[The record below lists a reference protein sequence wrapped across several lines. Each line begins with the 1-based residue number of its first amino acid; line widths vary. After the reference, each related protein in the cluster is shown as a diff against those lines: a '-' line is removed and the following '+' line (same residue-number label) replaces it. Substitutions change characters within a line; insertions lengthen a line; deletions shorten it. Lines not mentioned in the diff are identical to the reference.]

1 MKFKPWAAVAL
12 AAAAAFTAAAPAA
25 AAPEKPRTI
34 LTTDGEVDDI
44 DTMIRWFLYANEME
58 PVGLVYSSSQW
69 HWKGDGKGTLYTS
82 ETRGG
87 AARTDLRW
95 VRGLVCDRP
104 TVPCTNP
111 NPDETWIQELIDL
124 YGESYSTLKQHDPSY
139 PTPAHLK
146 SLVRIGNI
154 EFEGEM
160 EKDTP
165 GSDLIKDVLLD
176 NDPSPVYLQIWG
188 GTNTVARALKSI
200 EDQYKGTP
208 AWDAIYDKVSKKAV
222 IYTVLDQDIT
232 YSRYVRPNWPQIR
245 VIYNADQFWSFA
257 YQWRSRVPLELR
269 PYLQGPWM
277 RENVLSGHGPLM
289 AKYYSYGDGRQIPG
303 DASDHRQGLDMN
315 PATLNDFI
323 SEGDTPAYL
332 HLMDTGLRS
341 LDNPTWGG
349 WGGRFT
355 QSPTNPYR
363 VEDLPNTR
371 DFNPYATTTTTTVL
385 PVAAGATTLNV
396 ASTNPLPP
404 GLPVTIGTGENAEMR
419 TVATVGTAQGAN
431 TTLLSP
437 AAAGATNIRVPS
449 INGFVVGHKLLLN
462 TGAGQET
469 PTVTAVGTAG
479 TATTLAGA
487 HVGGATNI
495 KVGSVNNLAVGDSLI
510 VDNGANAETVTITSV
525 GTATA
530 TGTGVG
536 VTPALALAHANNSPV
551 RNQSKPGTG
560 ITFSPALA
568 GAHAIGTGARGAG
581 SGVTFTEPLSKAFPA
596 GTAIASNWNTTYP
609 QTRWV
614 DVIQND
620 WAARADW
627 MVKSYEDA
635 NHAPVVTTPHLDM
648 VMPVGRRVA
657 LDGAAMDPDG
667 DAVTFKWWQYYE
679 ADTYSGKITIDGA
692 DTRNASFV
700 VPEDAKPGDTI
711 HAILEVKDV
720 ATPAMTRYQRVVVT
734 VGTPVSGTVGGTVPA
749 TLSLTLGAPASFA
762 PFVPGVA
769 NTYTA
774 STTANVISS
783 AGNAALTVS
792 EPGRLTNGAF
802 SLSQPLQVEI
812 APGTWDGPVSHGT
825 STVTFKQA
833 IGASDALRTGS
844 YSKTLT
850 FTLST
855 TTP

>member
-1 MKFKPWAAVAL
+1 MKRLLLLLVAALVL
-12 AAAAAFTAAAPAA
+12 AAPAQA
-25 AAPEKPRTI
+25 AKPRTI

-87 AARTDLRW
+87 APRTSLRW
-95 VRGLVCDRP
+95 VRGLECDRP

-124 YGESYSTLKQHDPSY
+124 YGQSYDTLKQHDPSY

-160 EKDTP
+160 AKDTA

-208 AWDAIYDKVSKKAV
+208 QWDAIYDKVSKKAV

-232 YSRYVRPNWPQIR
+232 YNRYVLPNWPKIR

-277 RENVLSGHGPLM
+277 RENILTGHGPLM
-289 AKYYSYGDGRQIPG
+289 AKYYSYGDGRVIPG
-303 DASDHRQGLDMN
+303 DESDHRQGLDMN
-315 PATLNDFI
+315 PATMNDFI

-355 QSPTNPYR
+355 QSPTNAYR

-371 DFNPYATTTTTTVL
+371 DFNPYAVTTTTVTT
-385 PVAAGATTLNV
+385 PAAAGATSINV
-396 ASTNPLPP
+396 ASVGPIGV
-404 GLPVTIGTGENAEMR
+404 GLPITIGTQTR
-419 TVATVGTAQGAN
+419 TPATVGTAQGAN
-431 TTLLSP
+431 TTLLT
-437 AAAGATNIRVPS
+437 AAAVGATNIKVPS
-449 INGFVVGHKLLLN
+449 INGFVVGQKILLN
-462 TGAGQET
+462 TGAGLQT
-469 PTVTAVGTAG
+469 PTVTEIGTAG
-479 TATTLAGA
+479 VATALAGA
-487 HVGGATNI
+487 HVVGATNI
-495 KVGSVNNLAVGDSLI
+495 KVASVNNLAVGDTLT
-510 VDNGANAETVTITSV
+510 VDNGANVETVTITSV
-525 GTATA
+525 GTAGA

-536 VTPALALAHANNSPV
+536 ITPALALAHNNNAAV
-551 RNQSKPGTG
+551 RDQSKPGTG
-560 ITFSPALA
+560 ITFTPALA
-568 GAHAIGTGARGAG
+568 AAQAMNTGVRGAG
-581 SGVTFTEPLSKAFPA
+581 SGVTLTEPLSEAVPA
-596 GTAIASNWNTTYP
+596 GTVISSNWNTTYP

-627 MVKSYEDA
+627 LVKSYDDA
-635 NHAPVVTTPHLDM
+635 NHAPTVTTPHPDM
-648 VMPVGRRVA
+648 VFAPGQRVA
-657 LDGAAMDPDG
+657 LDGAALDPDG

-679 ADTYSGKITIDGA
+679 ADTYAGRIAIDGA
-692 DTRNASFV
+692 ATRNASFV
-700 VPEDAKPGDTI
+700 VPSDAKPGDTI
-711 HAILEVKDV
+711 HAILEVKD
-720 ATPAMTRYQRVVVT
+720 AGTPALTKYQRVVVT
-734 VGTPVSGTVGGTVPA
+734 VGTNVPGTVGGTVPA
-749 TLSLTLGAPASFA
+749 TLSLTLGAPATFGA
-762 PFVPGVA
+762 FTPGVEKE
-769 NTYTA
+769 YTA
-774 STTANVISS
+774 TTDATVIST
-783 AGNAALTVS
+783 AGDAALSVS
-792 EPGRLTNGAF
+792 APGHLTNGAF
-802 SLSQPLQVEI
+802 SMPEPLRVEL
-812 APGTWDGPVSHGT
+812 AKTAWTAPVSNEKVG
-825 STVTFKQA
+825 VTFKQLVKA
-833 IGASDALRTGS
+833 GDALRTGT
-844 YSKTLT
+844 YAKTLT

-855 TTP
+855 TAP